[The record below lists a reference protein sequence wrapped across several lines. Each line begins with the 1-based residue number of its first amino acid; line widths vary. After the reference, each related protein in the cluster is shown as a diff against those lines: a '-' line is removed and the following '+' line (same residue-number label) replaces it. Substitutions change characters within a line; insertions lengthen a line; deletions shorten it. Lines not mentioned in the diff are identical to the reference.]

1 VIANDMLFFQLS
13 IPLLAAFASLVDA
26 QLKSTTCYDINGITT
41 ATLDFQPCIMV
52 VGVDSS
58 KL

>member
-1 VIANDMLFFQLS
+1 MLFFQLS